1 MKKEQKNQDEIESS
15 NATLIEHLTEL
26 RTRLIFSV
34 LAFLICMVCVFPFSK
49 YIFNFFLFTY
59 FSLISLAITSDTESN
74 AKLFGSLPDV
84 SNVKISPNGKFVGVQ
99 QRTEET
105 IVVKIIDL
113 DNAQLLSVHNFGSKG
128 QITDFFWATD
138 KRLVFTVARENSRN
152 TEIYNVGQLVAANI
166 DGKRTKLIAGFGS
179 APDSRQGVR
188 NRDRT
193 NPDRPAIIVH
203 RLPKDSNKILVS
215 FFDNAGFN
223 ELAEL
228 DINNG
233 KVSYVTTSPV
243 IYPNWIFNNEGK
255 LMGVSSSTLENNS
268 EIFLFKPNL
277 PQGSLSSRQC
287 SQKQNCYVPPIREDN
302 KRPGW
307 VFFKDFEFPKG
318 ASIEG
323 FTPNG
328 KMMVTEYMDENTS
341 GLYEYDL
348 KENTYELIFRDS
360 RVDIT
365 AVASSLDDGPYGIR
379 LDNGKPE
386 YLYLSEPNR
395 LKNLHL
401 KLYEAFPA
409 QETMITS
416 YSKDYSRAVGIVMA
430 DVNPGTYYLMDME
443 KNQIS
448 PLGRYWSKTS
458 YDSLAEMK
466 VINFKNRYGDE
477 IQSYFTEAV
486 GKKNAPTIVMPH
498 GGPWARD
505 YWGFHPEV
513 QFLAAEGFNVLQNNI
528 RGSSG
533 YGLEHTAHVYGNFAN
548 VLTDM
553 FDSIEHLDSEGVI
566 DKNNVCVYGGS
577 YGGYAAT
584 QGPMMRP
591 DLFKCAISEA
601 GLYDINAQYSSGDIK
616 MMRGGRK
623 FLEDTFGDGE
633 KAEDMSPINYAY
645 KLKTPY
651 MLIHGKKDVRTPYKE
666 AEAFMKAMD
675 KNGIKYEKMIIEKE
689 THGFSKEENRI
700 EKMKRISAFFR
711 KHLDT

>member
-1 MKKEQKNQDEIESS
+1 M
-15 NATLIEHLTEL
+15 
-26 RTRLIFSV
+26 
-34 LAFLICMVCVFPFSK
+34 K

-59 FSLISLAITSDTESN
+59 FSFVSLTITSDTESN

-193 NPDRPAIIVH
+193 NPERPATIVH

-277 PQGSLSSRQC
+277 PKGSLSSRQC

-401 KLYEAFPA
+401 KFYEAFPA

-477 IQSYFTEAV
+477 IQSYFTGAV

-505 YWGFHPEV
+505 YWRFHPEV

-528 RGSSG
+528 RGSTG

-553 FDSIEHLDSEGVI
+553 FDSIEYLDSEGMI

-623 FLEDTFGDGE
+623 FLEDAFGDGE

-711 KHLDT
+711 KHLET

>member
-1 MKKEQKNQDEIESS
+1 M
-15 NATLIEHLTEL
+15 
-26 RTRLIFSV
+26 
-34 LAFLICMVCVFPFSK
+34 K

-59 FSLISLAITSDTESN
+59 FSFIALAITSDTESN

-401 KLYEAFPA
+401 KFYEAFPA
-409 QETMITS
+409 QKTTITS

-528 RGSSG
+528 RGSTG

>member
-1 MKKEQKNQDEIESS
+1 M
-15 NATLIEHLTEL
+15 
-26 RTRLIFSV
+26 
-34 LAFLICMVCVFPFSK
+34 K

-59 FSLISLAITSDTESN
+59 FSFISLAITSDTESN

-193 NPDRPAIIVH
+193 NPDRPAVIVH

-287 SQKQNCYVPPIREDN
+287 SQKQNCYVPPISEDN

-401 KLYEAFPA
+401 KFYEAFPA

-416 YSKDYSRAVGIVMA
+416 HSKDYSRAVGIVMA

-466 VINFKNRYGDE
+466 VINFMNRYGDE
-477 IQSYFTEAV
+477 IQSYFTAAV

-505 YWGFHPEV
+505 YWRFHPEV

-528 RGSSG
+528 RGSTG

-711 KHLDT
+711 KHLET

>member
-1 MKKEQKNQDEIESS
+1 M
-15 NATLIEHLTEL
+15 
-26 RTRLIFSV
+26 
-34 LAFLICMVCVFPFSK
+34 K

-59 FSLISLAITSDTESN
+59 FSFVSLAITSDTESN

-113 DNAQLLSVHNFGSKG
+113 DNAQLLSIHNFGSKG

-193 NPDRPAIIVH
+193 NPDRPATIVH

-395 LKNLHL
+395 LKDLHL
-401 KLYEAFPA
+401 KFYEAFPA
-409 QETMITS
+409 QKTTITS

>member
-1 MKKEQKNQDEIESS
+1 M
-15 NATLIEHLTEL
+15 
-26 RTRLIFSV
+26 
-34 LAFLICMVCVFPFSK
+34 K

-59 FSLISLAITSDTESN
+59 FSFVSLAITSDTESN

-401 KLYEAFPA
+401 KFYEAFPA

-477 IQSYFTEAV
+477 IQSYFTAAV

-505 YWGFHPEV
+505 YWRFHPEV

-528 RGSSG
+528 RGSTG

-623 FLEDTFGDGE
+623 FLEDAFGDGE

-711 KHLDT
+711 KHLET

>member
-1 MKKEQKNQDEIESS
+1 M
-15 NATLIEHLTEL
+15 
-26 RTRLIFSV
+26 
-34 LAFLICMVCVFPFSK
+34 K

-59 FSLISLAITSDTESN
+59 FSFISLAITSDTESN

-401 KLYEAFPA
+401 KFYEAFPA

-477 IQSYFTEAV
+477 IQSYFTGAV

-505 YWGFHPEV
+505 YWRFHPEV

-711 KHLDT
+711 KHLET

>member
-1 MKKEQKNQDEIESS
+1 M
-15 NATLIEHLTEL
+15 
-26 RTRLIFSV
+26 
-34 LAFLICMVCVFPFSK
+34 K

-59 FSLISLAITSDTESN
+59 FSFVSLAITSDTESN

-113 DNAQLLSVHNFGSKG
+113 DSAQLLSIHNFGSKG

-277 PQGSLSSRQC
+277 PKGSLSSRQC

-401 KLYEAFPA
+401 KFYEAFPA
-409 QETMITS
+409 QKTTITS

-505 YWGFHPEV
+505 YWRFHPEV

-528 RGSSG
+528 RGSTG

-553 FDSIEHLDSEGVI
+553 FDSIEYLDSEGMI

-623 FLEDTFGDGE
+623 FLEDAFGDGE

-666 AEAFMKAMD
+666 AEAFMKALD

-711 KHLDT
+711 KHLET

>member
-1 MKKEQKNQDEIESS
+1 M
-15 NATLIEHLTEL
+15 
-26 RTRLIFSV
+26 
-34 LAFLICMVCVFPFSK
+34 
-49 YIFNFFLFTY
+49 
-59 FSLISLAITSDTESN
+59 
-74 AKLFGSLPDV
+74 
-84 SNVKISPNGKFVGVQ
+84 
-99 QRTEET
+99 
-105 IVVKIIDL
+105 
-113 DNAQLLSVHNFGSKG
+113 
-128 QITDFFWATD
+128 
-138 KRLVFTVARENSRN
+138 
-152 TEIYNVGQLVAANI
+152 
-166 DGKRTKLIAGFGS
+166 
-179 APDSRQGVR
+179 
-188 NRDRT
+188 
-193 NPDRPAIIVH
+193 
-203 RLPKDSNKILVS
+203 
-215 FFDNAGFN
+215 
-223 ELAEL
+223 AEL

-277 PQGSLSSRQC
+277 PKGSLSSRQC

-401 KLYEAFPA
+401 KFYEAFPA

-505 YWGFHPEV
+505 YWRFHPEV

-528 RGSSG
+528 RGSTG
-533 YGLEHTAHVYGNFAN
+533 YGLEHTAHVYGNFAE

-553 FDSIEHLDSEGVI
+553 FDSIEYLDGEGLI
-566 DKNNVCVYGGS
+566 DK
-577 YGGYAAT
+577 
-584 QGPMMRP
+584 
-591 DLFKCAISEA
+591 
-601 GLYDINAQYSSGDIK
+601 
-616 MMRGGRK
+616 
-623 FLEDTFGDGE
+623 
-633 KAEDMSPINYAY
+633 
-645 KLKTPY
+645 
-651 MLIHGKKDVRTPYKE
+651 
-666 AEAFMKAMD
+666 
-675 KNGIKYEKMIIEKE
+675 
-689 THGFSKEENRI
+689 
-700 EKMKRISAFFR
+700 
-711 KHLDT
+711 

>member
-1 MKKEQKNQDEIESS
+1 M
-15 NATLIEHLTEL
+15 
-26 RTRLIFSV
+26 
-34 LAFLICMVCVFPFSK
+34 K

-59 FSLISLAITSDTESN
+59 FSFISLAITSDTESN

-401 KLYEAFPA
+401 KFYEAFPA
-409 QETMITS
+409 QKTTITS

-505 YWGFHPEV
+505 YWRFHPEV

-528 RGSSG
+528 RGSTG

>member
-1 MKKEQKNQDEIESS
+1 M
-15 NATLIEHLTEL
+15 
-26 RTRLIFSV
+26 
-34 LAFLICMVCVFPFSK
+34 K

-59 FSLISLAITSDTESN
+59 FSFISLAITSDTESN

-401 KLYEAFPA
+401 KFYEAFPA
-409 QETMITS
+409 QKTTITS

-528 RGSSG
+528 RGSTG

-553 FDSIEHLDSEGVI
+553 FDSIEYLDSEGVI

-584 QGPMMRP
+584 QGPIMRP

-623 FLEDTFGDGE
+623 FLEDAFGDGE

>member
-1 MKKEQKNQDEIESS
+1 M
-15 NATLIEHLTEL
+15 
-26 RTRLIFSV
+26 
-34 LAFLICMVCVFPFSK
+34 K

-59 FSLISLAITSDTESN
+59 FSFISLAITSDTESN

-401 KLYEAFPA
+401 KFYEAFPA
-409 QETMITS
+409 QKTTITS

-477 IQSYFTEAV
+477 IQSYFTGAV

-505 YWGFHPEV
+505 YWRFHPEV

>member
-1 MKKEQKNQDEIESS
+1 M
-15 NATLIEHLTEL
+15 
-26 RTRLIFSV
+26 
-34 LAFLICMVCVFPFSK
+34 K

-59 FSLISLAITSDTESN
+59 FSFISLAITSDTESN

-348 KENTYELIFRDS
+348 KENTYDLIFRDS

-401 KLYEAFPA
+401 KFYEAFPA
-409 QETMITS
+409 QKTTITS

-477 IQSYFTEAV
+477 IQSYFTGAV

-505 YWGFHPEV
+505 YWRFHPEV

-528 RGSSG
+528 RGSTG

-623 FLEDTFGDGE
+623 FLEDAFGDGE

-711 KHLDT
+711 KHLET

>member
-1 MKKEQKNQDEIESS
+1 M
-15 NATLIEHLTEL
+15 
-26 RTRLIFSV
+26 
-34 LAFLICMVCVFPFSK
+34 K

-277 PQGSLSSRQC
+277 PKGSLSSREC
-287 SQKQNCYVPPIREDN
+287 SQKQNCYLPPIREDN

-528 RGSSG
+528 RGSTG

>member
-1 MKKEQKNQDEIESS
+1 M
-15 NATLIEHLTEL
+15 
-26 RTRLIFSV
+26 
-34 LAFLICMVCVFPFSK
+34 K

-59 FSLISLAITSDTESN
+59 FSFVSLAIASDTERN

-277 PQGSLSSRQC
+277 PKGSLSSRQC

-401 KLYEAFPA
+401 KFYEAFPA

-505 YWGFHPEV
+505 YWRFHPEV

-528 RGSSG
+528 RGSTG

-623 FLEDTFGDGE
+623 FLEDAFGDGE

-711 KHLDT
+711 KNLNN

>member
-1 MKKEQKNQDEIESS
+1 M
-15 NATLIEHLTEL
+15 
-26 RTRLIFSV
+26 
-34 LAFLICMVCVFPFSK
+34 K

-59 FSLISLAITSDTESN
+59 FSFVSLGITSDTESN

-401 KLYEAFPA
+401 KFYEAFPA

-416 YSKDYSRAVGIVMA
+416 HSKDYSRAVGIVMA

-466 VINFKNRYGDE
+466 VINFMNRYGDE
-477 IQSYFTEAV
+477 IQSYFTAAV

-528 RGSSG
+528 RGSTG

-553 FDSIEHLDSEGVI
+553 FDSIEYLDSEGMI

-711 KHLDT
+711 KHLET

>member
-1 MKKEQKNQDEIESS
+1 M
-15 NATLIEHLTEL
+15 
-26 RTRLIFSV
+26 
-34 LAFLICMVCVFPFSK
+34 K

-59 FSLISLAITSDTESN
+59 FSFISLAITSDTESN

-328 KMMVTEYMDENTS
+328 KMMVTEHMDENTS

-401 KLYEAFPA
+401 KFYEAFPA

-477 IQSYFTEAV
+477 IQSYFTGAV

-505 YWGFHPEV
+505 YWRFHPEV

-528 RGSSG
+528 RGSTG

-623 FLEDTFGDGE
+623 FLEDAFGDGE

>member
-1 MKKEQKNQDEIESS
+1 M
-15 NATLIEHLTEL
+15 
-26 RTRLIFSV
+26 
-34 LAFLICMVCVFPFSK
+34 K

-486 GKKNAPTIVMPH
+486 NKKNAPTIVMPH

-505 YWGFHPEV
+505 YWRFHPEV

-528 RGSSG
+528 RGSTG

-623 FLEDTFGDGE
+623 FLEDAFGDGE
-633 KAEDMSPINYAY
+633 KAEDMSPINYAH

>member
-1 MKKEQKNQDEIESS
+1 M
-15 NATLIEHLTEL
+15 
-26 RTRLIFSV
+26 
-34 LAFLICMVCVFPFSK
+34 K

-59 FSLISLAITSDTESN
+59 FSFISLAITSDTESN

-277 PQGSLSSRQC
+277 PKGSLSSRQC

-348 KENTYELIFRDS
+348 KENTYDLIFRDS

-401 KLYEAFPA
+401 KFYEAFPA

-505 YWGFHPEV
+505 YWRFHPEV

-528 RGSSG
+528 RGSTG

-623 FLEDTFGDGE
+623 FLEDAFGDGE

>member
-1 MKKEQKNQDEIESS
+1 M
-15 NATLIEHLTEL
+15 
-26 RTRLIFSV
+26 
-34 LAFLICMVCVFPFSK
+34 K

-59 FSLISLAITSDTESN
+59 FSFVSLAITSDTESN

-193 NPDRPAIIVH
+193 NPDRPATIVH

-395 LKNLHL
+395 LKDLHL
-401 KLYEAFPA
+401 KFYEAFPA
-409 QETMITS
+409 QKTTITS

-528 RGSSG
+528 RGSTG

>member
-1 MKKEQKNQDEIESS
+1 M
-15 NATLIEHLTEL
+15 
-26 RTRLIFSV
+26 
-34 LAFLICMVCVFPFSK
+34 K

-59 FSLISLAITSDTESN
+59 FSFISLAITSDTESN

-348 KENTYELIFRDS
+348 KQNTYELIFRDS

-401 KLYEAFPA
+401 KFYEAFPA

-477 IQSYFTEAV
+477 IQSYFTAAV

-505 YWGFHPEV
+505 YWRFHPEV

-528 RGSSG
+528 RGSTG

-623 FLEDTFGDGE
+623 FLEDAFGDGE

-666 AEAFMKAMD
+666 AEAFMKALD

-711 KHLDT
+711 KHLET

>member
-1 MKKEQKNQDEIESS
+1 M
-15 NATLIEHLTEL
+15 
-26 RTRLIFSV
+26 
-34 LAFLICMVCVFPFSK
+34 K

-59 FSLISLAITSDTESN
+59 FSFVSLAITSDTESN

-401 KLYEAFPA
+401 KFYEAFPA

>member
-1 MKKEQKNQDEIESS
+1 M
-15 NATLIEHLTEL
+15 
-26 RTRLIFSV
+26 
-34 LAFLICMVCVFPFSK
+34 K

-59 FSLISLAITSDTESN
+59 FSFISLAITSDTESN

-401 KLYEAFPA
+401 KFYEAFPA

-486 GKKNAPTIVMPH
+486 GKKNAPTIVIPH

-505 YWGFHPEV
+505 YWRFHPEV

-528 RGSSG
+528 RGSTG

-623 FLEDTFGDGE
+623 FLEDAFGDGE

-711 KHLDT
+711 KHLET

>member
-1 MKKEQKNQDEIESS
+1 M
-15 NATLIEHLTEL
+15 
-26 RTRLIFSV
+26 
-34 LAFLICMVCVFPFSK
+34 
-49 YIFNFFLFTY
+49 
-59 FSLISLAITSDTESN
+59 
-74 AKLFGSLPDV
+74 
-84 SNVKISPNGKFVGVQ
+84 
-99 QRTEET
+99 
-105 IVVKIIDL
+105 
-113 DNAQLLSVHNFGSKG
+113 
-128 QITDFFWATD
+128 
-138 KRLVFTVARENSRN
+138 
-152 TEIYNVGQLVAANI
+152 
-166 DGKRTKLIAGFGS
+166 
-179 APDSRQGVR
+179 
-188 NRDRT
+188 
-193 NPDRPAIIVH
+193 
-203 RLPKDSNKILVS
+203 
-215 FFDNAGFN
+215 
-223 ELAEL
+223 AEL

-277 PQGSLSSRQC
+277 PKGSLSSRQC

-401 KLYEAFPA
+401 KFYEAFPA
-409 QETMITS
+409 QEIMITS

-505 YWGFHPEV
+505 YWRFHPEV

-528 RGSSG
+528 RGSTG

-623 FLEDTFGDGE
+623 FLEDAFGDGE

-700 EKMKRISAFFR
+700 LFR
-711 KHLDT
+711 KR

>member
-1 MKKEQKNQDEIESS
+1 M
-15 NATLIEHLTEL
+15 
-26 RTRLIFSV
+26 
-34 LAFLICMVCVFPFSK
+34 K

-59 FSLISLAITSDTESN
+59 FSFVSLAITSDTESN

-395 LKNLHL
+395 LKDLHL
-401 KLYEAFPA
+401 KFYEAFPA
-409 QETMITS
+409 QKTTITS

-623 FLEDTFGDGE
+623 FLEDAFGDGE

-711 KHLDT
+711 KHLET

>member
-1 MKKEQKNQDEIESS
+1 M
-15 NATLIEHLTEL
+15 
-26 RTRLIFSV
+26 
-34 LAFLICMVCVFPFSK
+34 K

-59 FSLISLAITSDTESN
+59 FSFISLAITSDTESN

-277 PQGSLSSRQC
+277 PKGSLSSRQC

-505 YWGFHPEV
+505 YWRFHPEV

-528 RGSSG
+528 RGSTG

-553 FDSIEHLDSEGVI
+553 FDSIEYLDSEGVI

-623 FLEDTFGDGE
+623 FLEDAFGDGE

>member
-1 MKKEQKNQDEIESS
+1 M
-15 NATLIEHLTEL
+15 
-26 RTRLIFSV
+26 
-34 LAFLICMVCVFPFSK
+34 K

-59 FSLISLAITSDTESN
+59 FSFISLAITSDTESN

-401 KLYEAFPA
+401 KFYEAFPA

-505 YWGFHPEV
+505 YWRFHPEV

-528 RGSSG
+528 RGSTG

>member
-1 MKKEQKNQDEIESS
+1 M
-15 NATLIEHLTEL
+15 
-26 RTRLIFSV
+26 
-34 LAFLICMVCVFPFSK
+34 K

-59 FSLISLAITSDTESN
+59 FSFVSLAITSDTESN

-401 KLYEAFPA
+401 KFYEAFPA

-505 YWGFHPEV
+505 YWRFHPEV

-528 RGSSG
+528 RGSTG

-553 FDSIEHLDSEGVI
+553 FDSIEYLYSEGMI

-623 FLEDTFGDGE
+623 FLEDAFGDGE

-711 KHLDT
+711 KHLET

>member
-1 MKKEQKNQDEIESS
+1 M
-15 NATLIEHLTEL
+15 
-26 RTRLIFSV
+26 
-34 LAFLICMVCVFPFSK
+34 K

-59 FSLISLAITSDTESN
+59 FSFVSLAITSDTESN

-401 KLYEAFPA
+401 KFYEAFPA

-623 FLEDTFGDGE
+623 FLEDAFGDGE

>member
-1 MKKEQKNQDEIESS
+1 M
-15 NATLIEHLTEL
+15 
-26 RTRLIFSV
+26 
-34 LAFLICMVCVFPFSK
+34 K

-59 FSLISLAITSDTESN
+59 FSFVSLAITSDTESN

-401 KLYEAFPA
+401 KFYEAFPA
-409 QETMITS
+409 QKTTITS

-505 YWGFHPEV
+505 YWRFHPEV

-528 RGSSG
+528 RGSTG

-623 FLEDTFGDGE
+623 FLEDAFGDGE

>member
-1 MKKEQKNQDEIESS
+1 M
-15 NATLIEHLTEL
+15 
-26 RTRLIFSV
+26 
-34 LAFLICMVCVFPFSK
+34 K
-49 YIFNFFLFTY
+49 YIFNFFLFTF

-193 NPDRPAIIVH
+193 NPDRPATIVH

-277 PQGSLSSRQC
+277 PKGSLSSREC
-287 SQKQNCYVPPIREDN
+287 SQKQNCYLPPIREDN

-623 FLEDTFGDGE
+623 FLEDAFGDGE

>member
-1 MKKEQKNQDEIESS
+1 M
-15 NATLIEHLTEL
+15 
-26 RTRLIFSV
+26 
-34 LAFLICMVCVFPFSK
+34 K

-59 FSLISLAITSDTESN
+59 FSFVSLAITSDTESN

-401 KLYEAFPA
+401 KFYEAFPA
-409 QETMITS
+409 QKTTITS

-477 IQSYFTEAV
+477 IQSYFTGAV

-505 YWGFHPEV
+505 YWRFHPEV

-528 RGSSG
+528 RGSTG

-623 FLEDTFGDGE
+623 FLEDAFGDGE

-711 KHLDT
+711 KHLET

>member
-1 MKKEQKNQDEIESS
+1 M
-15 NATLIEHLTEL
+15 
-26 RTRLIFSV
+26 
-34 LAFLICMVCVFPFSK
+34 K

-59 FSLISLAITSDTESN
+59 FSFISLAITSDTESN

-401 KLYEAFPA
+401 KFYEAFPA
-409 QETMITS
+409 QKTTITS

-505 YWGFHPEV
+505 YWRFHPEV

-528 RGSSG
+528 RGSTG

-623 FLEDTFGDGE
+623 FLEDAFGDGE

>member
-1 MKKEQKNQDEIESS
+1 M
-15 NATLIEHLTEL
+15 
-26 RTRLIFSV
+26 
-34 LAFLICMVCVFPFSK
+34 K

-59 FSLISLAITSDTESN
+59 FSFISLAITSDTESN

-113 DNAQLLSVHNFGSKG
+113 DNAQLLNVHNFGSKG

-193 NPDRPAIIVH
+193 NPDRPAVIVH

-255 LMGVSSSTLENNS
+255 LMGVSSNTLENNS

-348 KENTYELIFRDS
+348 KENTYDLIFRDS

-401 KLYEAFPA
+401 KFYEAFPA
-409 QETMITS
+409 QKTTITS

-528 RGSSG
+528 RGSTG

>member
-1 MKKEQKNQDEIESS
+1 M
-15 NATLIEHLTEL
+15 
-26 RTRLIFSV
+26 
-34 LAFLICMVCVFPFSK
+34 K

-59 FSLISLAITSDTESN
+59 FSFVSLTITSDTESN

-401 KLYEAFPA
+401 KFYEAFPA
-409 QETMITS
+409 QKTTITS

-477 IQSYFTEAV
+477 IQSYFTGAV

-505 YWGFHPEV
+505 YWRFHPEV

-528 RGSSG
+528 RGSTG

-553 FDSIEHLDSEGVI
+553 FDSIEYLDSEGMI

-623 FLEDTFGDGE
+623 FLEDAFGDGE
-633 KAEDMSPINYAY
+633 KAKDMSPINYAY

-711 KHLDT
+711 KHLET

>member
-1 MKKEQKNQDEIESS
+1 M
-15 NATLIEHLTEL
+15 
-26 RTRLIFSV
+26 
-34 LAFLICMVCVFPFSK
+34 K

-59 FSLISLAITSDTESN
+59 FSFVSLAITSDTESN

-277 PQGSLSSRQC
+277 PKGSLSSRQC

-401 KLYEAFPA
+401 KFYEAFPA

-505 YWGFHPEV
+505 YWRFHPEV

-528 RGSSG
+528 RGSTG

-553 FDSIEHLDSEGVI
+553 FDSIEYLDSEGVI

-711 KHLDT
+711 KHLET

>member
-1 MKKEQKNQDEIESS
+1 M
-15 NATLIEHLTEL
+15 
-26 RTRLIFSV
+26 
-34 LAFLICMVCVFPFSK
+34 K

-59 FSLISLAITSDTESN
+59 FSFISLAITSDTESN

-277 PQGSLSSRQC
+277 PKGSLSSRQC

-401 KLYEAFPA
+401 KFYEAFPA

-416 YSKDYSRAVGIVMA
+416 HSKDYSRAVGIVMA

-505 YWGFHPEV
+505 YWRFHPEV

-528 RGSSG
+528 RGSTG

-553 FDSIEHLDSEGVI
+553 FDSIEYLDSEGMI

-623 FLEDTFGDGE
+623 FLEDAFGDGE

-711 KHLDT
+711 KHLET

>member
-1 MKKEQKNQDEIESS
+1 M
-15 NATLIEHLTEL
+15 
-26 RTRLIFSV
+26 
-34 LAFLICMVCVFPFSK
+34 K

-59 FSLISLAITSDTESN
+59 FSFVSLAITSDTESN

-401 KLYEAFPA
+401 KFYEAFPA
-409 QETMITS
+409 QKTMITS

-477 IQSYFTEAV
+477 IQSYFTAAV

-505 YWGFHPEV
+505 YWRFHPEV

-528 RGSSG
+528 RGSTG

-553 FDSIEHLDSEGVI
+553 FDSIEYLDSEGMI

-623 FLEDTFGDGE
+623 FLEDAFGDGE

-711 KHLDT
+711 KHLET

>member
-1 MKKEQKNQDEIESS
+1 M
-15 NATLIEHLTEL
+15 
-26 RTRLIFSV
+26 
-34 LAFLICMVCVFPFSK
+34 K

-59 FSLISLAITSDTESN
+59 FSFISLAITSDTESN

-277 PQGSLSSRQC
+277 PKGSLSSREC
-287 SQKQNCYVPPIREDN
+287 SQKQNCYLPPIREDN

-401 KLYEAFPA
+401 KFYEAFPA

-505 YWGFHPEV
+505 YWRFHPEV

-528 RGSSG
+528 RGSTG

-553 FDSIEHLDSEGVI
+553 FDSIEYLDSEGVI

-623 FLEDTFGDGE
+623 FLEDAFGDGE

>member
-1 MKKEQKNQDEIESS
+1 M
-15 NATLIEHLTEL
+15 
-26 RTRLIFSV
+26 
-34 LAFLICMVCVFPFSK
+34 K

-59 FSLISLAITSDTESN
+59 FSFVSLAITSDTESN

-401 KLYEAFPA
+401 KFYEAFPA

-505 YWGFHPEV
+505 YWRFHPEV

-528 RGSSG
+528 RGSTG

-623 FLEDTFGDGE
+623 FLEDAFGDGE